1 MTIWDTPNW
10 GIFLV
15 DFGSPSVII
24 SRAQEMRRAGRID
37 NMGYFRVIIWE
48 DNRSRHLTS
57 FGEDLALGIQVGN
70 PLEPL
75 RIMDAIWGISV

>member
-24 SRAQEMRRAGRID
+24 SRAQEMRRAGRITW
-37 NMGYFRVIIWE
+37 GCFRVIIWE

-57 FGEDLALGIQVGN
+57 FGEGLALGIQVGN
-70 PLEPL
+70 PLEPF
-75 RIMDAIWGISV
+75 RIMDAVWGISV